1 MTLFFVLTPS
11 DKVQYSPFSQRRL
24 IFSLLVRYC
33 FYNYLVLFIPFGKGI
48 SKPPFVPHARTLLMI
63 TNNSQWTAVISPTN
77 SFASLSLGKRPKTLA
92 NWLLAKRPQFISVN
106 HLNIFFKFP
115 PAPDDCP
122 PGELECPR
130 KDVEQIAFNA
140 QGQVCTITP
149 SECLPANI
157 WHFRYISNLF
167 SRWTFTKQSG
177 PFYHF
182 KYDFSFHYN
191 FMYLEEKS
199 EWDTKPVPQKTFT
212 TSHSNHPEIFRNVKP
227 INLGQKSISFLYQ
240 LHFSFF
246 RSLASW
252 LF

>member
-1 MTLFFVLTPS
+1 
-11 DKVQYSPFSQRRL
+11 
-24 IFSLLVRYC
+24 
-33 FYNYLVLFIPFGKGI
+33 
-48 SKPPFVPHARTLLMI
+48 MI

-77 SFASLSLGKRPKTLA
+77 SFASLSLGKRPKTLV

-157 WHFRYISNLF
+157 WYFRYISNSF

-199 EWDTKPVPQKTFT
+199 EWDTKPVPRKTFT

-227 INLGQKSISFLYQ
+227 NNLGQKSISFLYQ

-246 RSLASW
+246 GHWPLDYFNCFYRW
-252 LF
+252 LFMQFKMVPSTNAFIISLSLVSSSLESTSPKKTRALKWM